1 MKNFI
6 EVHKT
11 EDEQAEQIKKWIKE
25 NGGQIVAGV
34 VMGLSA
40 IWGFDYYKNY
50 QNEQST
56 QARSHYLSLVVNP
69 NNTES
74 FDKLQN
80 NYTGSGY
87 VDQSSLLMAKNAV
100 NNKQYQQ
107 ALDYL
112 SPLLE
117 SENEFVAHSAK
128 LRMAAIHLEMNN
140 YDQALSVL
148 EATENNA
155 FSGLYNHTKGDVYL
169 AQNNTD
175 SAKKHYR
182 LALSQ
187 LSNDSELKS
196 LIKIKLN
203 DLN

>member
-25 NGGQIVAGV
+25 NGGQIIAGV

-100 NNKQYQQ
+100 K
-107 ALDYL
+107 
-112 SPLLE
+112 
-117 SENEFVAHSAK
+117 
-128 LRMAAIHLEMNN
+128 I
-140 YDQALSVL
+140 
-148 EATENNA
+148 
-155 FSGLYNHTKGDVYL
+155 
-169 AQNNTD
+169 NNTN
-175 SAKKHYR
+175 KHLITSHLCLR
-182 LALSQ
+182 VKM
-187 LSNDSELKS
+187 NS
-196 LIKIKLN
+196 LLTVPN
-203 DLN
+203 LEWLQFTLR